1 MRLNDPFTYRGTIG
15 GLASY
20 DLTKQYLNMMTQML
34 AGEKGIRYSRHKDKL
49 KIDTSW
55 DEDFTAGDFIVIEV
69 YRSLDETVYSDIWND
84 IWLKRYTTSLIKQ
97 QWGTNLKKYGGIQLP
112 GGTTLQGQEMYSEAK
127 EEILQLTEELHTMW
141 QDPPSFFVGHIGG

>member
-1 MRLNDPFTYRGTIG
+1 
-15 GLASY
+15 
-20 DLTKQYLNMMTQML
+20 
-34 AGEKGIRYSRHKDKL
+34 
-49 KIDTSW
+49 
-55 DEDFTAGDFIVIEV
+55 
-69 YRSLDETVYSDIWND
+69 
-84 IWLKRYTTSLIKQ
+84 LIKQ